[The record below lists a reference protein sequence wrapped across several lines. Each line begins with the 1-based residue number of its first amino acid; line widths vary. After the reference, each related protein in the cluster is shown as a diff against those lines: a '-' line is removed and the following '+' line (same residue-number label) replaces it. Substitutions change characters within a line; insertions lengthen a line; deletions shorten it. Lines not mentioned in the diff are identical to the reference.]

1 MEQSLID
8 ALVGPAGGFV
18 MLVGILLSLYKLI
31 VTHVFPLASAWIKDQ
46 RDSFKELMREHA
58 KDREVFEKTIQI
70 LAKRSDKIEDDVEEI
85 KLDLRTIK
93 QKVGVDGL

>member
-18 MLVGILLSLYKLI
+18 VLVGILLSLYKII

-58 KDREVFEKTIQI
+58 KDREVFEKTTTI
-70 LAKRSDKIEDDVEEI
+70 LARRQDKLEDVVESIKIDLKEIKDKI
-85 KLDLRTIK
+85 
-93 QKVGVDGL
+93 

>member
-18 MLVGILLSLYKLI
+18 VLVGILLSLYKMI
-31 VTHVFPLASAWIKDQ
+31 VTHVFPLASALIKDQ

-58 KDREVFEKTIQI
+58 KDREVFEKTITI
-70 LAKRSDKIEDDVEEI
+70 LARRQDKLEDVVESIKIDLKEIKDKI
-85 KLDLRTIK
+85 
-93 QKVGVDGL
+93 